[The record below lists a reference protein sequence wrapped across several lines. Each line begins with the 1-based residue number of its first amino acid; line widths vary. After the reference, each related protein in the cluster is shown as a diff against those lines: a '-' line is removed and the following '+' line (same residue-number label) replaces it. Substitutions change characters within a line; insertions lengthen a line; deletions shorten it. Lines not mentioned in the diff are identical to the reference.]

1 MLTVEMKEGRGR
13 NRWNDGGSKVQE
25 EVLSGTSET
34 GCEEHMGAIKGGE
47 HEGCRFERSKD
58 KKKGRLKSKRRTKR

>member
-1 MLTVEMKEGRGR
+1 MLTVEMKEGRGQ

-34 GCEEHMGAIKGGE
+34 GCEEHMG
-47 HEGCRFERSKD
+47 
-58 KKKGRLKSKRRTKR
+58 GRLKEGNMRVAGSRGRKIRRGD